1 MPESVWSS
9 RITQLARRYGLTDE
23 AVERLERL
31 LSLLIS
37 DPMAPT
43 AIHDPQRI
51 IDDHLADALVA
62 LELELVKR
70 ARNLADLGSGAG
82 IPGLPL
88 AIAKPGTEVSLVESN
103 LRKCEFLER
112 TVRHCQLDNV
122 TVIPTRAETWTGGVG
137 KCELVTARALDS
149 PAVVA
154 EYAAPLLRVGGALV
168 LWRGRRDRAAETAA
182 TRAMNELGLAQQQ
195 IVKVDPYSGSQRRH
209 LYVILKVKETPS
221 RFPRRA
227 GIARKKPLGGT
238 LEPRSSE
245 RVSASDRA
253 RR

>member
-1 MPESVWSS
+1 MPESVRSP
-9 RITQLARRYGLTDE
+9 RIVQLGRRYGLTGE
-23 AVERLERL
+23 AIARLEHL
-31 LSLLIS
+31 LSLLVS
-37 DPMAPT
+37 DPLAPT
-43 AIHDPQRI
+43 AIHDPRRV

-62 LELELVKR
+62 LELDLVDR

-88 AIAKPGTEVSLVESN
+88 AIAKPGTEVSLVESS
-103 LRKCEFLER
+103 LRKCDFLER
-112 TVRHCQLDNV
+112 AVRHCELGNV
-122 TVIPTRAETWTGGVG
+122 NVIPARAELWTAGIG

-168 LWRGRRDRAAETAA
+168 LWRGRRDRAAEAA
-182 TRAMNELGLAQQQ
+182 AARAMDELGLAQQR
-195 IVKVDPYSGSQRRH
+195 IVQVRPYSGAQRRH
-209 LYVILKVKETPS
+209 LYVILKVRETPS

-227 GIARKKPLGGT
+227 GMARKNPLGES
-238 LEPRSSE
+238 LELRSSE
-245 RVSASDRA
+245 RVAASDRA